1 MTAYCGSKVDTRY
14 PLDTRRMGPG
24 AAPERA
30 R

>member
-14 PLDTRRMGPG
+14 ALDARYMRPG